1 MFKSKGGACSLSNKT
16 IRNKSAVVER
26 LQSSV
31 NNRNI
36 ANKILAS
43 RPVRPKLD
51 SNMGTFIGASLTLN
65 KNTSQTF
72 FKKVDKFLP
81 YFTDNEFDKVDKIL
95 VAIEKEQTQKTRT
108 QY

>member
-65 KNTSQTF
+65 K
-72 FKKVDKFLP
+72 
-81 YFTDNEFDKVDKIL
+81 IL
-95 VAIEKEQTQKTRT
+95 HKHFSRRLRNFYHILQIMNLIKLIR
-108 QY
+108 Y